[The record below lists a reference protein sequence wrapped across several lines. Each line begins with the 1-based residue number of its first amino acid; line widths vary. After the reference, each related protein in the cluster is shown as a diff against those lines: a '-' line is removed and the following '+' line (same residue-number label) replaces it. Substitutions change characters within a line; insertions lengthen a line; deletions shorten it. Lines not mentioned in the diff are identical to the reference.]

1 MFNPTI
7 NNLYLNKNAVIYC
20 RVSTQKQVDDG
31 ESLSHQESICRN
43 WCEKHNINIIKT
55 TKGEYS
61 FRDEG
66 ISGGKADVDEE
77 NSKIQKFI
85 NASDPICKKIPGI
98 HHRQGLIDALKACK
112 KGYIFVTY
120 ALTRLSRNATQSLV
134 ISEYLES
141 KKIHLVCIQ
150 DNIEINGE
158 NKEEQSVK
166 IHLQSLFSHME
177 HNAIKKRTKA
187 SLQYLKEQG
196 RYLGRIRYGYKLE
209 NGKRYD
215 DLVEVPEEQKV
226 IQLMKEMRQNVKNR
240 FGRPA
245 SYKDIAKFLNQ
256 EGHRTR
262 NGNPWCHS
270 QVEAL
275 CTLPPPNL
283 KGNPKKRAKQGTAKP
298 EDIKELENI
307 DSPRIHLQFQQ
318 LVKEELGGELESPK
332 TPEIKE
338 LPLLQPTEKEQAKE
352 QPVNVNEQK
361 SIDKKEDREVT
372 KKDKKDKKSKKKV
385 QDSSSS
391 DDDDEYEEFLK
402 YKRMMKKIKRKKKQQ
417 KKKDSSSESS
427 DESEG
432 STS

>member
-1 MFNPTI
+1 MFNITI
-7 NNLYLNKNAVIYC
+7 NPLYLNKNAVIYC

-43 WCEKHNINIIKT
+43 WCEKHKINIIKT
-55 TKGEYS
+55 NKGEHS

-134 ISEYLES
+134 ISDYLEN

-150 DNIEINGE
+150 DNIEINGQ

-209 NGKRYD
+209 NGNRYD

-226 IQLMKEMRQNVKNR
+226 IQLMKDMRENVKNR

-256 EGHRTR
+256 EGYLTK
-262 NGNPWCHS
+262 NGKPWCHS
-270 QVEAL
+270 QVECL

-283 KGNPKKRAKQGTAKP
+283 KGNPKKRAKQGTSKP
-298 EDIKELENI
+298 EDIKEFENV

-332 TPEIKE
+332 SPENI
-338 LPLLQPTEKEQAKE
+338 QPTEKEIPKE
-352 QPVNVNEQK
+352 KINVTEQK
-361 SIDKKEDREVT
+361 FTIDKKEDREVT

-385 QDSSSS
+385 QDSSDDSDSDSS
-391 DDDDEYEEFLK
+391 DEEYEEFLK

-427 DESEG
+427 SEG
-432 STS
+432 STSSKS